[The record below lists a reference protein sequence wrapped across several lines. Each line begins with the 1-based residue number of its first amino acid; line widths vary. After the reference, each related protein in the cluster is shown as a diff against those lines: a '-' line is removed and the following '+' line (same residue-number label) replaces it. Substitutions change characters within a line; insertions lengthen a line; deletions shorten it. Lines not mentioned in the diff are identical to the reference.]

1 MTKNII
7 SLFSPCYFCNISYS
21 FHCSDQF
28 WTYVIIW
35 SLQRFGFLNLIFSR
49 FKYLKYGLFVMP
61 ILCCLFSFGFD
72 AYSWWPGS
80 LIHNWRFTSVQHI
93 KQWLTLLF
101 YVLLTI
107 VYTAHCFCVA
117 TRHFVPTSD
126 DPLEFAPATTDTE
139 FFWQNT

>member
-93 KQWLTLLF
+93 KQWLKLLF

-107 VYTAHCFCVA
+107 VYTAAAWNDFKIGCFKYIPCLIV
-117 TRHFVPTSD
+117 TMY
-126 DPLEFAPATTDTE
+126 
-139 FFWQNT
+139 NN